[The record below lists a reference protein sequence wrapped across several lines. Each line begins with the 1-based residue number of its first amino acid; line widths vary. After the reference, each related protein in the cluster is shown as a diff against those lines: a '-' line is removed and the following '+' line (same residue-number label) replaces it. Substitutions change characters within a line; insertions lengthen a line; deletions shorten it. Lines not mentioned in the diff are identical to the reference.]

1 MVTWVVVVA
10 VVVLLA
16 ALAWWTSG
24 PRFDRG
30 RGQKRVDG
38 TDSVS
43 HPVNKYGT
51 GGGSAGIG

>member
-1 MVTWVVVVA
+1 MLTWIVVVLVVVA
-10 VVVLLA
+10 LV

-24 PRFDRG
+24 PRYDKR

-38 TDSVS
+38 TDSMS